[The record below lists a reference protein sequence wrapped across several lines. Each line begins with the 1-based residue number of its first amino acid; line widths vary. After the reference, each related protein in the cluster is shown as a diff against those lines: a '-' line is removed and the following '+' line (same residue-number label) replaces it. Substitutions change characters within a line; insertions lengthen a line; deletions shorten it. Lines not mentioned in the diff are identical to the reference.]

1 LEKMKDY
8 ETKTDEQLILELR
21 QGNSEIMD
29 FLMVKYK
36 AMVRKKA
43 RTMYLL
49 GGENEDLIQEGMIGL
64 IQAVRDYEPSRGNSF
79 SGFAKMCVARQ
90 MYTAIE
96 ASNRKKHLPLNSYIS
111 LYGEEAENEERKP
124 PLIDTIGSQEDNDP
138 ETLYFGKENTEAFM
152 KELKS
157 QLSTLEKQVL
167 HLHLQGIA
175 YRRIA
180 EALDKSPK
188 AIDNALHRCK
198 TKAGNLRGKL
208 L

>member
-1 LEKMKDY
+1 MNDY
-8 ETKTDEQLILELR
+8 DTKTDEQLILDLR
-21 QGNSEIMD
+21 QGNSEIMN
-29 FLMVKYK
+29 FLMMKYK

-64 IQAVRDYEPSRGNSF
+64 IQAVRDFEPSRGNSF
-79 SGFAKMCVARQ
+79 YGFAKMCVARQ

-111 LYGEEAENEERKP
+111 LYAEEVENEEKKP
-124 PLIDTIGSQEDNDP
+124 PLIDIIGSKEDNDP
-138 ETLYFGKENTEAFM
+138 EKLYFGKENTEEFM

-167 HLHLQGIA
+167 HLHLQEIS

-180 EALDKSPK
+180 MLLDKTPK
-188 AIDNALHRCK
+188 AIDNALQRCK
-198 TKAGNLRGKL
+198 TKAGNLQGKL

>member
-1 LEKMKDY
+1 MKDY
-8 ETKTDEQLILELR
+8 ETKSDEQLILEMR
-21 QGNSEIMD
+21 QGNGEIME

-64 IQAVRDYEPSRGNSF
+64 IQAVRDYDSSLGNSF
-79 SGFAKMCVARQ
+79 FGFAKMCVARQ

-111 LYGEEAENEERKP
+111 LYAEEVENEERKL
-124 PLIDTIGSQEDNDP
+124 PLIDTISANADNDP
-138 ETLYFGKENTEAFM
+138 ETLYFGKENTAEFM
-152 KELKS
+152 KELKN

-180 EALDKSPK
+180 ELLDKTPK
-188 AIDNALHRCK
+188 SIDNALQRCK
-198 TKAGNLRGKL
+198 TKAGNLQNEL